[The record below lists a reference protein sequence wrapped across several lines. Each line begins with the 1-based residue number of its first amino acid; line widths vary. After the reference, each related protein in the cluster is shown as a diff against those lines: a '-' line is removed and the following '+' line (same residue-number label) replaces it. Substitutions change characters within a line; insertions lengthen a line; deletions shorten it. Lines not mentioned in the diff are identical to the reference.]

1 MIVFVRLCRLAR
13 RDDDGRV
20 AVWFAILTFGFIV
33 LLGLTLD
40 GGAKIRA
47 LQRAD
52 NIATEA
58 ARAAGQAI
66 NAPQAI
72 IGGAKQIDPDQAVAA
87 AQAYIAAAGATC
99 PPAGCVQIAADL
111 QHITVTVRVTYDPVV
126 LGFIGIDSWTVT
138 GTTTATLVVG

>member
-1 MIVFVRLCRLAR
+1 
-13 RDDDGRV
+13 
-20 AVWFAILTFGFIV
+20 VWFAILTFAFIV

-72 IGGAKQIDPDQAVAA
+72 IGGTKQIDPDLAIAA
-87 AQAYIAAAGATC
+87 AQAYITTAGATC
-99 PPAGCVQIAADL
+99 PAAGCVQIAPDL
-111 QHITVTVRVTYDPVV
+111 QHITVTVQVTYQPVV
-126 LGFIGIDSWTVT
+126 LGLIGVDRWTVT
-138 GTTTATLVVG
+138 GTTTATLVVGT